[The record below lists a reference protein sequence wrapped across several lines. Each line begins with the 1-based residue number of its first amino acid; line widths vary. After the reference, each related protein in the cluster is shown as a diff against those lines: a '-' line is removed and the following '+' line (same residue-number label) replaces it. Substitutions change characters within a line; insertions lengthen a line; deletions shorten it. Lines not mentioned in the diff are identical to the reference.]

1 MVSDSKSKKEL
12 SSVSSLSLSTS
23 TSSSLSSP
31 AADSLSL
38 RHKGFLKDCP
48 DGLLTEAGFIK
59 IYTQVTN
66 NHQPE
71 KIITKMRTVNVAL
84 LTKFRLIN
92 QYKLLLLFFLIWEVI
107 VGKCNKAMVI
117 SHYLW
122 GVLNKTNLMTKP
134 SI

>member
-1 MVSDSKSKKEL
+1 MQSRKKKLDNGEWFQEQKKL
-12 SSVSSLSLSTS
+12 SLVSSLSLWTS

-59 IYTQVTN
+59 IYTQVA

-71 KIITKMRTVNVAL
+71 K
-84 LTKFRLIN
+84 
-92 QYKLLLLFFLIWEVI
+92 LFLKWEPLQCI
-107 VGKCNKAMVI
+107 
-117 SHYLW
+117 
-122 GVLNKTNLMTKP
+122 GVE
-134 SI
+134 I